1 MRFKMI
7 YPLPTQPPTLD
18 QPKPRVKVVDHVPYP
33 PVTTGQGVP
42 ARIAPIGL
50 VRIGVGQTHQ
60 LEPVL
65 LDCVG
70 IEQKP
75 TERFSYSSNNPR
87 VLVTDGGL
95 IATNLPA
102 SVVSRRGAGE
112 IAKITIV
119 YGSTAPVTTIADVFV
134 SADFDHAVSD

>member
-1 MRFKMI
+1 MI
-7 YPLPTQPPTLD
+7 YPLPTQPPQLD
-18 QPKPRVKVVDHVPYP
+18 PLKPKAKIVEHVPYP
-33 PVTTGQGVP
+33 PVTTGHGVP

-50 VRIGVGQTHQ
+50 VRIGVGETHQ
-60 LEPVL
+60 LKPIL
-65 LDCVG
+65 LDCFG
-70 IEQKP
+70 NEQCP

-119 YGSTAPVTTIADVFV
+119 YGSTAPITTIADVFV
-134 SADFDHAVSD
+134 SADFDHVVSD

>member
-1 MRFKMI
+1 MI
-7 YPLPTQPPTLD
+7 YPLPTQPPPLD
-18 QPKPRVKVVDHVPYP
+18 PPKLEAKVPEHIPYP

-42 ARIAPIGL
+42 ARIAPIEL

-60 LEPVL
+60 LKPVL
-65 LDCVG
+65 LDCFEN
-70 IEQKP
+70 EQKP

-119 YGSTAPVTTIADVFV
+119 YGSAAPVTTIADVFV
-134 SADFDHAVSD
+134 SADFDHVVSD